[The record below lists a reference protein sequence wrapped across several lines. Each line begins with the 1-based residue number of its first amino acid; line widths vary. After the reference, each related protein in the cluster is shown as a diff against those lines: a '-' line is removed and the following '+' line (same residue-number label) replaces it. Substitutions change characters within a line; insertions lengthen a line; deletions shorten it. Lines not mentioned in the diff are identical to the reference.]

1 MSSRRT
7 ALAAVAAATAV
18 LALAAC
24 GPDNDSGTGA
34 APAGSSAA
42 QPSAAESAA
51 AQPAATQPAATQPTA
66 TQPSADAP
74 PSACA
79 PPKPVGLRRVI
90 HPVKQPRQDT
100 VTYQETGY
108 TCTANKGKWEPTGPR
123 KNLMFAPEVKAQ
135 LQPASGQYRTVV
147 VGELWNH
154 IGACLDRAPDAG
166 VCSPGLN
173 YEIALDGEG
182 RISEIQEL
190 YAS

>member
-7 ALAAVAAATAV
+7 ALAAVAAAAAV

-42 QPSAAESAA
+42 QPSAA
-51 AQPAATQPAATQPTA
+51 QPSATQPTGSA
-66 TQPSADAP
+66 AAQPSADAP

-90 HPVKQPRQDT
+90 HPAKQPRQDT

-108 TCTANKGKWEPTGPR
+108 TCTAGKGKWEPTGPR

-135 LQPASGQYRTVV
+135 LQPASGQFKTVV

-154 IGACLDRAPDAG
+154 IGACLDRTPDAG

-173 YEIALDGEG
+173 YEISLDGEG
-182 RISEIQEL
+182 RINEIQEL

>member
-7 ALAAVAAATAV
+7 ALAAAAAATAV
-18 LALAAC
+18 LTLAAC
-24 GPDNDSGTGA
+24 GPDDGSGTGA
-34 APAGSSAA
+34 APAGPSAAAGSSAA
-42 QPSAAESAA
+42 QPSAG
-51 AQPAATQPAATQPTA
+51 
-66 TQPSADAP
+66 AP
-74 PSACA
+74 GGACA
-79 PPKPVGLRRVI
+79 TPKPNGNRRVI

-108 TCTANKGKWEPTGPR
+108 TCTVNDGKWEPAGPQ

-154 IGACLDRAPDAG
+154 IGACLDRTPDAG
-166 VCSPGLN
+166 VCSSGLN

-182 RISEIQEL
+182 RINEIREL

>member
-7 ALAAVAAATAV
+7 VLAAVAAATAV

-42 QPSAAESAA
+42 QPSAAQPSAAQPTATGSAA
-51 AQPAATQPAATQPTA
+51 AQP
-66 TQPSADAP
+66 SAVAP

-108 TCTANKGKWEPTGPR
+108 TCTAGKGKWEPTGPR
-123 KNLMFAPEVKAQ
+123 KNLTFAPEVKAQ
-135 LQPASGQYRTVV
+135 LQPVSGQFKTVV

-154 IGACLDRAPDAG
+154 IGACLDRTPDAG

-173 YEIALDGEG
+173 YEISLDGEG
-182 RISEIQEL
+182 RINEIQEL

>member
-24 GPDNDSGTGA
+24 GPDDGSGTGA

-42 QPSAAESAA
+42 QPSAAKSAA
-51 AQPAATQPAATQPTA
+51 AQPAATGSAAA
-66 TQPSADAP
+66 QPSAGAP
-74 PSACA
+74 GGACA
-79 PPKPVGLRRVI
+79 TPKPNGNRRVI
-90 HPVKQPRQDT
+90 HPVNQPRQDT

-108 TCTANKGKWEPTGPR
+108 ACTVDDGKWEPTGPR

-135 LQPASGQYRTVV
+135 LQPASGQYKTVV

-154 IGACLDRAPDAG
+154 IGACLDHTPDAG
-166 VCSPGLN
+166 VCSSGLN

-182 RISEIQEL
+182 RINEIREL

>member
-24 GPDNDSGTGA
+24 GPDDGSGTGA

-42 QPSAAESAA
+42 RPSGVNSAT
-51 AQPAATQPAATQPTA
+51 AQPAATGSAGA
-66 TQPSADAP
+66 QPSTGAGG
-74 PSACA
+74 ACA
-79 PPKPVGLRRVI
+79 TPKPDGNHRVI
-90 HPVKQPRQDT
+90 HPVRQPRQDT

-108 TCTANKGKWEPTGPR
+108 TCAANGGRWEPTGPQQ
-123 KNLMFAPEVKAQ
+123 NLVFAPQVKAQ

-154 IGACLDRAPDAG
+154 IGACLDHAPDAG
-166 VCSPGLN
+166 VCGSGLN

-182 RISEIQEL
+182 RINEIREL